1 MIFCFSGTGNSLHV
15 AKEIAKVTKEEIVMM
30 TQSEMQL
37 HKEYF
42 IQEDENIGFVFP
54 IYWWGIPKEVEA
66 FVKQLRLSYNKL
78 TYSYAVSTYGMI
90 GRNGLYDLQKYL
102 YQMGIYLDATFE
114 VKMVDNYIVGYELID
129 EKKQN
134 KILHMAET
142 KIKDIVN
149 SISQKEK
156 KKINDYINF
165 IKPVVHKC
173 YKIKD
178 HTKKFYVTD
187 SCISCGK
194 CQEECPSS
202 AIKIIEG
209 KPKWE
214 KNCTFCLKCIH
225 NCPVQAVQYG
235 KTEGRKRYKFQEINF
250 SYEK

>member
-1 MIFCFSGTGNSLHV
+1 
-15 AKEIAKVTKEEIVMM
+15 
-30 TQSEMQL
+30 
-37 HKEYF
+37 
-42 IQEDENIGFVFP
+42 
-54 IYWWGIPKEVEA
+54 
-66 FVKQLRLSYNKL
+66 
-78 TYSYAVSTYGMI
+78 MI